1 MHGRIVRL
9 IAICA
14 LATAGCLGGPT
25 HTVTGLI
32 DILDATG
39 AGIVVTGT
47 TCTGIGPYAGFGPG
61 TPVSIE
67 DGSDSVAGVLS
78 PGEARSSTDCRFS
91 FSVVGVP
98 DAPLYNLMMG
108 PSGALGFTPPES
120 ESELAADNWLISLSL
135 GSNDPIVIPLDWPRT

>member
-1 MHGRIVRL
+1 MQGRIVRL

-14 LATAGCLGGPT
+14 LATAGCLAGTT

-32 DILDATG
+32 DLLDATG
-39 AGIVVTGT
+39 DGIAVTGQ
-47 TCTGIGPYAGFGPG
+47 TCTGIGTYAGFRPG

-67 DGSDSVAGVLS
+67 DGSDSAWGVLS

-91 FSVVGVP
+91 FSVAGVP
-98 DAPLYNLMMG
+98 DAPMYNLSIG
-108 PSGALGFTPPES
+108 ASGELGFTPAET
-120 ESELAADNWLISLSL
+120 ESELAAENWLIAVSL